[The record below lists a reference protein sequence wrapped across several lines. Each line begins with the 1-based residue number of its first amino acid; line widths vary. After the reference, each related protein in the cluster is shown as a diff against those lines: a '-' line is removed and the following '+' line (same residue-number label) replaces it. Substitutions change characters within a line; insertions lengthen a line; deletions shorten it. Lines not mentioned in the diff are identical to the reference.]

1 MRPFLF
7 VVGPITLTFVFW
19 GVITMIPMPAFILL
33 PLVVLSGVLMLL
45 GIVYFQETRDK
56 HQ

>member
-1 MRPFLF
+1 MRPFLS

-33 PLVVLSGVLMLL
+33 PLVVFSGVLMLW
-45 GIVYFQETRDK
+45 GIVYFQETRNK
-56 HQ
+56 QQ